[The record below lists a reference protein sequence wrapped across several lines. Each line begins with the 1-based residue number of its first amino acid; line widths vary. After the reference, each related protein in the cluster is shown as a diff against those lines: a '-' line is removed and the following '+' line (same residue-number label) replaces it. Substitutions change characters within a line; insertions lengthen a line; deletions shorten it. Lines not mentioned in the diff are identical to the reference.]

1 MRKIGEEVECFCN
14 NCQKRTN
21 HKILCIEYDPKVGG
35 EEYLCEE
42 SYQIVKCCGCDN
54 YEFRKEYVDFEND
67 QYNYDEIYPKYAL
80 KIFSDRES
88 ACIPS
93 NIYNLY
99 SEIRRAVS
107 SESMLL
113 AGIGLRILVEA
124 IANDLKIQKDKLQS
138 KITEMKNRSLIS
150 DAQCSMLHK
159 IRFLG
164 NDVAH
169 ETELPTHDQ
178 VNMAL
183 DILET
188 VIRQCYVQPE
198 LAKRRLPTTVN
209 YEKFKQLALEK
220 AEKVAIGTKQNIS
233 FLLPNERRDVE
244 DFQEFAERFFNEIKM
259 GEISSLVHIPTKPNL
274 KPQKEIIQKR

>member
-1 MRKIGEEVECFCN
+1 
-14 NCQKRTN
+14 
-21 HKILCIEYDPKVGG
+21 
-35 EEYLCEE
+35 
-42 SYQIVKCCGCDN
+42 
-54 YEFRKEYVDFEND
+54 
-67 QYNYDEIYPKYAL
+67 
-80 KIFSDRES
+80 
-88 ACIPS
+88 
-93 NIYNLY
+93 
-99 SEIRRAVS
+99 
-107 SESMLL
+107 
-113 AGIGLRILVEA
+113 
-124 IANDLKIQKDKLQS
+124 
-138 KITEMKNRSLIS
+138 MKNRSLIS

-178 VNMAL
+178 ANMAL

-233 FLLPNERRDVE
+233 FL
-244 DFQEFAERFFNEIKM
+244 
-259 GEISSLVHIPTKPNL
+259 
-274 KPQKEIIQKR
+274 

>member
-1 MRKIGEEVECFCN
+1 MRKIGDEVKCFCN
-14 NCQKRTN
+14 NCQKPTN
-21 HKILCIEYDPKVGG
+21 HKILCVKYNPKVGD
-35 EEYLCEE
+35 EENPCEE
-42 SYQIVKCCGCDN
+42 SYQVIKCLGCDN

-67 QYNYDEIYPKYAL
+67 QCNYEEIYPKHAL

-113 AGIGLRILVEA
+113 AGIGLRMLVEA
-124 IANDLKIQKDKLQS
+124 VANDLKIKKDKLQP
-138 KITEMKNRSLIS
+138 KITEMKKRLLIS

-169 ETELPTHDQ
+169 ATELPNRNQ
-178 VNMAL
+178 VDLAL
-183 DILET
+183 NIIET
-188 VIRQCYVQPE
+188 VIRQCYVHPE
-198 LAKRRLPTTVN
+198 LAKCRLPKTVN
-209 YEKFKQLALEK
+209 YEKFKQMALEK
-220 AEKVAIGTKQNIS
+220 AEKVAIGTTEAIS
-233 FLLPNERRDVE
+233 FLLPNGRRDVE
-244 DFQEFAERFFNEIKM
+244 DFQEFTERLLNEIKM
-259 GEISSLVHIPTKPNL
+259 GEIPALVHIPTKGNGS
-274 KPQKEIIQKR
+274 KEMIRL